1 MPESCRT
8 PQQKRGGMI
17 TRTQLQ
23 TNDRERKKGGRPRLS
38 DGEKRD
44 CPVKVNF
51 DRANYAKLVR
61 RSRRTGRPL
70 SEIVYE
76 LAVNGYVKEPVPQGV
91 AHCLRALAGMANNLN
106 QLAHL
111 GHIHGAQ
118 HIADENKRLS
128 QEISDL
134 IVKLNEQL

>member
-1 MPESCRT
+1 MT
-8 PQQKRGGMI
+8 
-17 TRTQLQ
+17 TRTQSQ
-23 TNDRERKKGGRPRLS
+23 SGDRERKKGGRPRLP

-44 CPVKVNF
+44 CPVKVYF
-51 DRANYAKLVR
+51 DRANYAKLTR
-61 RSRRTGRPL
+61 RSKGTGRPL

-91 AHCLRALAGMANNLN
+91 ARCLRALAGMANNLN

-111 GHIHGAQ
+111 GHIHGPQ
-118 HIADENKRLS
+118 HIADESKQLS
-128 QEISDL
+128 REISEL